1 MAVATPQ
8 SKSKTLAKT
17 LAYGAATAALYAA
30 VFLNSGLVMKYF
42 TRGGW
47 YAAMPVATVFVF
59 SYFHG
64 VFAGSLWSLLGIEP
78 RKREVKPK
86 RATAPAY
93 DRKRSR
99 PRLSLNIK

>member
-1 MAVATPQ
+1 MALATAQ
-8 SKSKTLAKT
+8 SKNKILAKT

-30 VFLNSGLVMKYF
+30 VFMNSGLVMKYF
-42 TRGGW
+42 TKGGW

-78 RKREVKPK
+78 RKREAVQK
-86 RATAPAY
+86 RVTTPAY
-93 DRKRSR
+93 ERKRPR
-99 PRLSLNIK
+99 PRVSLSVK